1 MNTQSV
7 TGRKGEKMD
16 NDSKRIG
23 LYINQDL
30 LKACDNAISRT
41 NATSRSDFISNAIE
55 FYIAWLDSKN
65 TTKILTPAL
74 ESVIGS
80 KILDTEDRIARV
92 LFKQGVEL
100 AMLMHVVSATND
112 ITESQLKE
120 LRKICVEEVKRNSG
134 KYKFEDAFRFQKG

>member
-1 MNTQSV
+1 
-7 TGRKGEKMD
+7 MD

-30 LKACDNAISRT
+30 LKTCDNAIGRT

-100 AMLMHVVSATND
+100 AMLMHVVAATND
-112 ITESQLKE
+112 ITESQLKD

>member
-1 MNTQSV
+1 
-7 TGRKGEKMD
+7 MD

-30 LKACDNAISRT
+30 LKTCDNAISRT

-100 AMLMHVVSATND
+100 AMLMHVVAATND
-112 ITESQLKE
+112 ITESQLKD
-120 LRKICVEEVKRNSG
+120 LRKICVEEVRRNSG

>member
-1 MNTQSV
+1 
-7 TGRKGEKMD
+7 MD

-30 LKACDNAISRT
+30 LKTCDNAISRT

-100 AMLMHVVSATND
+100 AMLMHVVAATND
-112 ITESQLKE
+112 ITENQLKD
-120 LRKICVEEVKRNSG
+120 LRKICVEEVRRNSG

>member
-1 MNTQSV
+1 
-7 TGRKGEKMD
+7 MD

>member
-1 MNTQSV
+1 
-7 TGRKGEKMD
+7 MD
-16 NDSKRIG
+16 HDSKRIG

-30 LKACDNAISRT
+30 LKACDNAINRT

-65 TTKILTPAL
+65 TTKVLTPAL

-100 AMLMHVVSATND
+100 AMLMHVVAATND
-112 ITESQLKE
+112 ITESQLKD
-120 LRKICVEEVKRNSG
+120 LRKICVEEVRRNSG

>member
-1 MNTQSV
+1 
-7 TGRKGEKMD
+7 MD

-41 NATSRSDFISNAIE
+41 NATSRSEFISNAIE
-55 FYIAWLDSKN
+55 FYIAWLNSKN
-65 TTKILTPAL
+65 VSRVLTPAL
-74 ESVIGS
+74 ESVISS

-100 AMLMHVVSATND
+100 AMLMHVVAATND
-112 ITESQLKE
+112 ITEGQLRD

>member
-1 MNTQSV
+1 
-7 TGRKGEKMD
+7 MD
-16 NDSKRIG
+16 TDSKRIG

-30 LKACDNAISRT
+30 LKVCDNAISRT

-55 FYIAWLDSKN
+55 FYIAWLDSKK

-120 LRKICVEEVKRNSG
+120 LRRICVEEVKRNSG
-134 KYKFEDAFRFQKG
+134 KYKFEDALRFQKG

>member
-1 MNTQSV
+1 
-7 TGRKGEKMD
+7 MD

-30 LKACDNAISRT
+30 LKTCDNTISRT

-100 AMLMHVVSATND
+100 AMLMHVVAATND
-112 ITESQLKE
+112 ITESQLKD

>member
-1 MNTQSV
+1 
-7 TGRKGEKMD
+7 MD
-16 NDSKRIG
+16 NDSKRIV

-100 AMLMHVVSATND
+100 AMLMHVVAATND
-112 ITESQLKE
+112 ITESQLKD
-120 LRKICVEEVKRNSG
+120 LRKICVEEVRRNSG

>member
-1 MNTQSV
+1 
-7 TGRKGEKMD
+7 MD

-30 LKACDNAISRT
+30 LKTCDNAISRT

-65 TTKILTPAL
+65 TTKILTPVL

-100 AMLMHVVSATND
+100 AMLMHVVAATND

>member
-1 MNTQSV
+1 
-7 TGRKGEKMD
+7 MD

-23 LYINQDL
+23 VYINQDL
-30 LKACDNAISRT
+30 LKTCDNAISRT

-100 AMLMHVVSATND
+100 AMLMHVVAATND
-112 ITESQLKE
+112 ITESQLKD

>member
-1 MNTQSV
+1 
-7 TGRKGEKMD
+7 MD

-23 LYINQDL
+23 VYLNQDL
-30 LKACDNAISRT
+30 LKICDNAISRT

>member
-1 MNTQSV
+1 
-7 TGRKGEKMD
+7 MD

-30 LKACDNAISRT
+30 FKTCDNAISST

-100 AMLMHVVSATND
+100 AMLMHVVAATND
-112 ITESQLKE
+112 ITESQLKD